1 MSLVGKKV
9 KVTFVNWPA
18 ASGYYTYEGHDDRGH
33 WLRRKDG
40 VQRYMLNE
48 YVSRVEPFEW
58 GDPPEERF

>member
-9 KVTFVNWPA
+9 RVGFVNWPVA
-18 ASGYYTYEGHDDRGH
+18 VGYYTYEGHDDKGH

-48 YVSRVEPFEW
+48 FVHSIEPFEW
-58 GDPPEERF
+58 EDPPEERY